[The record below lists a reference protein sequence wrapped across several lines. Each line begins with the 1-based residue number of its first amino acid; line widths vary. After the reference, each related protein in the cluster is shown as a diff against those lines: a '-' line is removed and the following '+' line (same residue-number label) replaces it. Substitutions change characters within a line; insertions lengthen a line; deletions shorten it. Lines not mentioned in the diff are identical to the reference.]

1 MKMQGS
7 KIPVIC
13 IVGKSKSGKTTLIEK
28 LIRELTK
35 RGFQIGTVKHSVHG
49 FDLDIEGKDSYR
61 HKKAGAS
68 FVLIS
73 SPQKIALIKD
83 VDREFTLEELEEKFI
98 EDVDLILVE
107 GFKRSSYPKIEVF
120 RKDFCEEL
128 LCSEDENLIAVVS
141 DKKLNLNLPFFRP
154 DEISR
159 LADFIVERFI
169 KNFKR
174 K

>member
-1 MKMQGS
+1 MKRP
-7 KIPVIC
+7 IPVIC
-13 IVGKSKSGKTTLIEK
+13 IVGKSEAGKTTLIEN
-28 LIRELTK
+28 LIQELK
-35 RGFQIGTVKHSVHG
+35 RKGLKIGAIKHCEHG
-49 FDLDIEGKDSYR
+49 FELDRKGKDSYR
-61 HKKAGAS
+61 LKEAGAS
-68 FVLIS
+68 LVLIS

-83 VDREFTLEELEEKFI
+83 TDVEYPLDGLIENFI
-98 EDVDLILVE
+98 QDVDVVLVE

-120 RKDFCEEL
+120 RKDLCEEL

-159 LADFIVERFI
+159 LAVFIVERFI